1 MLFFAEHILKKKW
14 KYLRDQYSI
23 ELSKITRP
31 KSGSGANEVTVSKW
45 QYFTALSF
53 LKGIVK
59 PRQSSGN
66 CSSQGGVEDAVDE
79 DVHTCTDTVANV
91 EEVIQDLG
99 NQDDLTE
106 YNKDLSFDSHD
117 QSTLADHPSDTTSQQ
132 DTTQCAKKFKN
143 HTVERI
149 KRKRN
154 DDYTSELLQIERKEL
169 DMLIQTRSAKG
180 EKDTENDE
188 HLLFFKTLL
197 PHVRK
202 ISPHQI
208 IPFRTQI
215 QDVVQRFAYPMNY
228 QMLSPSESTILSA
241 SSASHM
247 AESPSLLDYD
257 TTQQSSRN
265 EEFPGMCQFL
275 QLK

>member
-1 MLFFAEHILKKKW
+1 MRL
-14 KYLRDQYSI
+14 
-23 ELSKITRP
+23 
-31 KSGSGANEVTVSKW
+31 
-45 QYFTALSF
+45 
-53 LKGIVK
+53 
-59 PRQSSGN
+59 
-66 CSSQGGVEDAVDE
+66 
-79 DVHTCTDTVANV
+79 
-91 EEVIQDLG
+91 
-99 NQDDLTE
+99 
-106 YNKDLSFDSHD
+106 
-117 QSTLADHPSDTTSQQ
+117 
-132 DTTQCAKKFKN
+132 KN

-154 DDYTSELLQIERKEL
+154 DDYTSELLQIERKKL
-169 DMLIQTRSAKG
+169 DMLIQKRSAKG

-228 QMLSPSESTILSA
+228 QMLSPSGSTIFSA

-247 AESPSLLDYD
+247 AESPSLPFLIM
-257 TTQQSSRN
+257 TPHSNLAEMKNFLECASSYNLN
-265 EEFPGMCQFL
+265 EVPFRIT
-275 QLK
+275 KYV